1 MKEKSIVGEP
11 IKFRG
16 LIYSPIRENGV
27 IFLFGMIAE
36 ELNIVVEEIKISFP
50 DCIARR
56 YIGHGKWE
64 KVKIEFE
71 YQSRNF
77 ELHGHDP
84 EECDIIVCWED
95 NWSDCPIEVIELKEI
110 IKNLTN
116 EPRED
121 PDMITTQIKHDM
133 EELFE
138 QYPKEIRILFNNF
151 DAFVKS
157 LSEDI
162 WSKPIK
168 IGANYYSPKR
178 VFISCTIQKQG
189 LKLTLFTRGEDID
202 GVERTW
208 IISGEKWGNFFVK
221 SEKDLVAA
229 KKVVKKSYS
238 QIKKAIEMNES
249 TGWYAPAEEN
259 EEQL

>member
-11 IKFRG
+11 INFRG
-16 LIYSPIRENGV
+16 LVYSPIRENGV

-36 ELNIVVEEIKISFP
+36 ELNIVIEEIKISFP

-56 YIGHGKWE
+56 FIGHGKWE
-64 KVKIEFE
+64 KVRIEFE
-71 YQSRNF
+71 IQSKNF
-77 ELHGHDP
+77 VHHGHNP
-84 EECDIIVCWED
+84 EECDIIVCWEH
-95 NWSDCPIEVIELKEI
+95 NWSDCPIEVLELKKI
-110 IKNLTN
+110 IKNLPN

-133 EELFE
+133 EELFKRFPDE
-138 QYPKEIRILFNNF
+138 VRNLFENI
-151 DAFVKS
+151 DSYIKS
-157 LSEDI
+157 LSDNI

-189 LKLTLFTRGEDID
+189 LKLTLFTRGENIK
-202 GVERTW
+202 GIERTW
-208 IISGEKWGNFFVK
+208 KVSGEKWGNFFVR

-229 KKVVKKSYS
+229 KKVIKNSYS
-238 QIKKAIEMNES
+238 LIKEAIEKNEP
-249 TGWYAPAEEN
+249 TGWYAPIEDN
-259 EEQL
+259 EEEL